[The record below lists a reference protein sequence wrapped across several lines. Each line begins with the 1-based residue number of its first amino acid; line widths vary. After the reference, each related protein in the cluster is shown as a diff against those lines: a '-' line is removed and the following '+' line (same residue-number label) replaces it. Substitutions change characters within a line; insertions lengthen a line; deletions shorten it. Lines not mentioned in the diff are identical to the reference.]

1 MRKSCT
7 KAERERWEI
16 WCGFISK
23 YWQIGWKSLKIY
35 CRRKIVNDLGNCE
48 ATLLQ
53 TLSKNFVEFY
63 CKILIFWKSFLDF
76 NNVSYWW
83 ISWLSKLKTGDQLLI
98 YFCNF
103 FISRKCWSISTEAIS
118 SKYLT
123 RSPGKTFFKR
133 AWRVPVLQICN
144 FNLTNC
150 LITPQSSRGR
160 SRFIARFWWWVFVT
174 IIVSFPKH

>member
-1 MRKSCT
+1 MFCFRETLKRTNVPHILLWCIKWVLRQDAGFCMDDREQLWSTTLWCEHQIKTAAILRKSCT

-35 CRRKIVNDLGNCE
+35 CRRKIVNDSRNCE

-53 TLSKNFVEFY
+53 SLSKNFVEFY

-103 FISRKCWSISTEAIS
+103 FISRKMLINLNGSN
-118 SKYLT
+118 K
-123 RSPGKTFFKR
+123 FK
-133 AWRVPVLQICN
+133 I
-144 FNLTNC
+144 FNKV
-150 LITPQSSRGR
+150 
-160 SRFIARFWWWVFVT
+160 AR
-174 IIVSFPKH
+174 